1 VKKIPIIA
9 IAVGII
15 LVLSLLAW
23 KLKSLAAPKTQQ
35 VHMLMSVPVKSQDVP
50 STPSTSSS
58 FDALLK
64 SAVTLDSQGELV
76 KARDALRR
84 IMASYAASAGIGDVQ
99 KRLEDLNMRIMLSAI
114 NLPGETAIREV
125 AVGDSLSMIADEYHT
140 TAEFIKKQNG
150 LSSDVI
156 RPGQRLRIWTGKF
169 SVLID
174 KSQNSLV
181 LKSNGEII
189 KSYRVSTGKSN
200 ITPVGNFKLVNKL
213 IKPTWTHD
221 GKVIPPESPE
231 NILGTRWLGFDIPGY
246 GIHGTTQ
253 PESIGQQV
261 TAGCVRMLN
270 NEVEELYDIL
280 PVNTEV
286 TIID

>member
-9 IAVGII
+9 IAVGVI
-15 LVLSLLAW
+15 LVLTLLAL
-23 KLKSLAAPKTQQ
+23 KVKSLTAPKTQQ
-35 VHMLMSVPVKSQDVP
+35 VQVSGSVPVKSHVDRQDAP
-50 STPSTSSS
+50 TG

-64 SAVTLDSQGELV
+64 SAVELESQGELV
-76 KARDALRR
+76 KARDALRS
-84 IMASYAASAGIGDVQ
+84 IMAAYVSSAGIGDAQ
-99 KRLEDLNMRIMLSAI
+99 KRLEDINVRIMLSAI

-125 AVGDSLSMIADEYHT
+125 AAGDSLSMIADEYHT

-150 LSSDVI
+150 LRSDVI

-169 SVLID
+169 SALID

-181 LKSNGEII
+181 LKSNGEIV
-189 KSYRVSTGKSN
+189 KTYRVSTGKSN
-200 ITPVGNFKLVNKL
+200 ITPTGNFKVVNKL
-213 IKPTWTHD
+213 VKPTWTHD

-231 NILGTRWLGFDIPGY
+231 NILGTRWLGFNIPGY

-253 PESIGQQV
+253 PESIGQQT

>member
-1 VKKIPIIA
+1 MKKIPIIA
-9 IAVGII
+9 IVVGVV
-15 LVLSLLAW
+15 LVLSLLA
-23 KLKSLAAPKTQQ
+23 LKMKTLAASKIHQ
-35 VHMLMSVPVKSQDVP
+35 VQVSEPVFAKSKDAP
-50 STPSTSSS
+50 AG

-64 SAVTLDSQGELV
+64 SAVALGSQGELV
-76 KARDALRR
+76 KARDALRS
-84 IMASYAASAGIGDVQ
+84 IMAAYISSPGIGDVQ
-99 KRLEDLNMRIMLSAI
+99 KRLEDLNMKIMLSAI
-114 NLPGETAIREV
+114 NLADETTTREV
-125 AVGDSLSMIADEYHT
+125 AAGDSLSMIADEYHT

-174 KSQNSLV
+174 KSQNLLV
-181 LKSNGEII
+181 LKSNGEVV
-189 KSYRVSTGKSN
+189 KSFRVSTGKSN
-200 ITPVGNFKLVNKL
+200 ITPVGNFKIINKL
-213 IKPTWTHD
+213 VKPTWAHD

-231 NILGTRWLGFDIPGY
+231 NILGTRWLGFNISGY

-253 PESIGQQV
+253 PESIGQQA

>member
-1 VKKIPIIA
+1 MKKIPIIA
-9 IAVGII
+9 IAVGVI
-15 LVLSLLAW
+15 LVLSLLAL
-23 KLKSLAAPKTQQ
+23 KVKSLTVSKT
-35 VHMLMSVPVKSQDVP
+35 
-50 STPSTSSS
+50 TPHVVSD

-64 SAVTLDSQGELV
+64 SAVALESQGELV
-76 KARDALRR
+76 KARDALRS
-84 IMASYAASAGIGDVQ
+84 IMSAYASSAGIGDVQ
-99 KRLEDLNMRIMLSAI
+99 KRLEDLNMKIMLSAI
-114 NLPGETAIREV
+114 NLPTETAIREV
-125 AVGDSLSMIADEYHT
+125 AEGDSLSMIADEYHT

-150 LSSDVI
+150 LSSNVI

-181 LKSNGEII
+181 LKSNGEIV

-200 ITPVGNFKLVNKL
+200 ITPVGNFKIVNKL
-213 IKPTWTHD
+213 VKPAWTHD
-221 GKVIPPESPE
+221 GRVIPPESPE
-231 NILGTRWLGFDIPGY
+231 NILGTRWLGFNIPGY
-246 GIHGTTQ
+246 GIHGTIE
-253 PESIGQQV
+253 PESIGRQT

-270 NEVEELYDIL
+270 NEVEELYGIL